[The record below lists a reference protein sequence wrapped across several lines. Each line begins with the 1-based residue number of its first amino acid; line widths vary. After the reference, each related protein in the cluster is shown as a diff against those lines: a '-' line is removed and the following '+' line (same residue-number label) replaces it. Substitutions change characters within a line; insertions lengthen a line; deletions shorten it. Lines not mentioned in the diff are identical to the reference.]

1 MPPKVPPSCTTY
13 RDDKHTYTKIETH
26 EHLPPPTTII
36 NPRTTYKFVDTRAV
50 NEAHGAHVGRGAV
63 VGDAGLGEDRVGPQV
78 VLTVHALG
86 VRVFRHTLDDIVE
99 ASAR

>member
-1 MPPKVPPSCTTY
+1 MNMPCCRRNLPQRQS
-13 RDDKHTYTKIETH
+13 HTHTQIQTP
-26 EHLPPPTTII
+26 EHLPPPTAII
-36 NPRTTYKFVDTRAV
+36 NPRTTYKFVETRAV
-50 NEAHGAHVGRGAV
+50 NEAHGAYVVRGAV

-99 ASAR
+99 ASDR